1 MDQLLISFELLTTT
15 SIALVAVLG
24 MAWGILG
31 GGTPGISPSI
41 TMALLL
47 PFTYTMDPI
56 PALVLLASTYV
67 GAEYGGS
74 IPAILIKTPGTN
86 AAAATMIDGYEMKK
100 QGRAAEALGISL
112 TASFVGS
119 LVGLL
124 LLVLLTAPL
133 ADLALAFRPPSYFAL
148 GVLGLSVI
156 ATVSEGTLTKGLIA
170 AFIGLMI
177 ATVGTDPVSG
187 VGRFTYGNPELL
199 TGVPVVLVMVGL
211 FAVSEVLEQASLP
224 GWEKVT
230 NTLML
235 VKFPSW
241 KLQRRLVVPN
251 IIGCVV
257 GTFCGVMPGAGG
269 TVASFMAYNE
279 SKRFS
284 RHKEEFGKGS
294 PESVA
299 AAENANNCDAAVG
312 LIPLLSFGI
321 PASNSTAILLG
332 GFLIHGLNPGPV
344 LFERDPTVLYGLF
357 TGLFVATFA
366 LLPVAW
372 LTLPPCIWLVNK
384 PKPYIMAFILALV
397 FSGTYSINNSLF
409 DLGLVLASGVLG
421 FGMRYFGLP
430 LLPTVLGLVLGYM
443 IESNYRR
450 SLVISGGDLRVFV
463 EDPISATFLGLA
475 VIFLAGSLLSEHRRR
490 RKTQEG
496 AAR

>member
-1 MDQLLISFELLTTT
+1 
-15 SIALVAVLG
+15 
-24 MAWGILG
+24 
-31 GGTPGISPSI
+31 
-41 TMALLL
+41 MALLL
-47 PFTYTMDPI
+47 PFTYTMEPI

-100 QGRAAEALGISL
+100 QGLAPEALGISL
-112 TASFVGS
+112 MASFIGS

-156 ATVSEGTLTKGLIA
+156 ATVSEGALTKGIIA

-177 ATVGTDPVSG
+177 ATVGTDPVTG

-199 TGVPVVLVMVGL
+199 TGIPVILVMVGL

-224 GWEKVT
+224 GWEKIT
-230 NTLML
+230 GKLTL
-235 VKFPSW
+235 VKFPNW
-241 KLQRRLVVPN
+241 RLQKRIAKPGL
-251 IIGCVV
+251 IGCAV
-257 GTFCGVMPGAGG
+257 GAFCGVMPGAGG
-269 TVASFMAYNE
+269 TVASFMSYNE
-279 SKRFS
+279 AKRFS
-284 RHKEEFGKGS
+284 RRKEEFGKGS
-294 PESVA
+294 PEGVA
-299 AAENANNCDAAVG
+299 ACESANNCDAAVG

-357 TGLFVATFA
+357 TGLFATFA

-372 LTLPPCIWLVNK
+372 ATLPPCIWLVNK

-409 DLGLVLASGVLG
+409 DLSIVLASGVLG

-443 IESNYRR
+443 IEANYRR
-450 SLVISGGDLRVFV
+450 SLVISGGDHMIFL
-463 EDPISATFLGLA
+463 EEPISATFLVLA
-475 VIFLAGSLLSEHRRR
+475 VLFLGGSLYSEFRQRQR
-490 RKTQEG
+490 
-496 AAR
+496 ARETST